1 MALDSYDG
9 LKEEIANWLVQAGVA
24 DFEAVI
30 PTFIRMFEVRANRK
44 LRHRAMVKR
53 ATALV
58 EDQFVPLPVGW
69 LEAINVQVNAQDPQ
83 PLEYKAMDFLDEIR
97 GSTSTG
103 QLRYYTIVANTI
115 ELVPTPVGTTEIE
128 MVYYEKIPS
137 LSGSN
142 QTNWLL
148 GEAPDVYLFGS
159 LMNAELYGVN
169 DERVT
174 TWATAM
180 SEAMDALTFS
190 STTAMHSGSGLVARP
205 RRALGVK

>member
-1 MALDSYDG
+1 MPLDNYAD
-9 LKEEIANWLVQAGVA
+9 LKSEIAGWLVEAGVA
-24 DFEAVI
+24 DFEARV
-30 PTFIRMFEVRANRK
+30 PTFVRMFEVRANRK
-44 LRHRAMVKR
+44 LRHRLMGKR

-69 LEAINVQVNAQDPQ
+69 LEAINVQVNALDPQ
-83 PLEYKAMDFLDEIR
+83 PLEYKSMDFLDEIR

-103 QLRYYTIVANTI
+103 ALRYYTIVANTI

-128 MVYYEKIPS
+128 MVYYEKIPF
-137 LSGSN
+137 LSDTN
-142 QTNWLL
+142 PTNWLL
-148 GEAPDVYLFGS
+148 TEAPDLYLFGS

-180 SEAMDALTFS
+180 SEAMDALTS
-190 STTAMHSGSGLVARP
+190 SSNAATHSGSGLIARP